1 MKNQIDFQMTI
12 IIWMT
17 VIISLGFIGTGLL
30 VQHEAKKLSSTLEVL
45 EEINDSAK
53 SISAY
58 AKKRR

>member
-1 MKNQIDFQMTI
+1 
-12 IIWMT
+12 MT